1 MLVPADEVRAAAMG
15 LANEIA
21 ECAPLALA
29 STWAIMRTDLAE
41 RVTRA
46 TGHELREPSWLRQT
60 ADFKERLKATTE
72 RRLPHFQAR

>member
-21 ECAPLALA
+21 ECAPLALS

-41 RVTRA
+41 RVARA
-46 TGHELREPSWLRQT
+46 TEHELHELHERSWLKQT

-72 RRLPHFQAR
+72 RRLPH